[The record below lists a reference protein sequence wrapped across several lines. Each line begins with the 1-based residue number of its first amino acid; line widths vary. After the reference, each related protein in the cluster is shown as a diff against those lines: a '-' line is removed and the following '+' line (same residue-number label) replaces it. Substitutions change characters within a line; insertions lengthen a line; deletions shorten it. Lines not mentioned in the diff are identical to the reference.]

1 MAKSIRSKRR
11 QKVRSIRR
19 KKFGERE
26 AKKAWERF
34 YAIQAR
40 KQETSKP
47 GSKNI
52 ILDNILPMNL
62 DPVSNDSSESTVPV
76 VDMETEDQT
85 GVKISRREIAKW
97 GFGLVIRKTNFR
109 KGRNLNGKKF
119 RLIARENISY
129 IFHYLY

>member
-97 GFGLVIRKTNFR
+97 ALSRNQKNKLQKRKKLKR
-109 KGRNLNGKKF
+109 KKIQTHSKRK
-119 RLIARENISY
+119 
-129 IFHYLY
+129 H